1 MSNLSQIYDLD
12 LKLLRCF
19 CTIVDEG
26 GFSGAQAVLNVSQ
39 SMLSEHL
46 RTLEIRLGTRL
57 CRRGPKGFK
66 LFPEGEVVYRAAQE
80 LFTSVELFKQ
90 RASNINEGTGY
101 ELIVGIQDGIV
112 ENPRSRISEAIER
125 FSQYYPNVRFK
136 VEIMLGY
143 QMIGR
148 VADGLIHVGIGL
160 LHDRFQHVS
169 FEHLFDEPAAIYCG
183 RQHSL
188 FDIPEKQLTR
198 ERIESVPHSNRGHL
212 EYFFPDRIHVATH
225 GDVGYGAQAHL
236 ALILSGRNIGYLPDH
251 IAQPYVGTDQLRV
264 LRPDL
269 TRLANPIVAFM
280 RPGPAEFKLTPCLVD
295 CLVDVHMERPRN
307 KPFAQTAADARAEPD
322 AIARN
327 SDLLPESQPDRR

>member
-26 GFSGAQAVLNVSQ
+26 GFSGAQAVLNISQ

-46 RTLEIRLGTRL
+46 RTLEIRLGARL
-57 CRRGPKGFK
+57 CQRGPKGFK
-66 LFPEGEVVYRAAQE
+66 LYPEGEAVYHAARE
-80 LFTSVELFKQ
+80 LFASVELFKQ
-90 RASNINEGTGY
+90 RASNINDGMGY
-101 ELIVGIQDGIV
+101 EIVVGIQDGVI
-112 ENPRSRISEAIER
+112 ENPHSRVPEAMER

-136 VEIMLGY
+136 LEILLGY

-183 RQHSL
+183 QQHPLYSL
-188 FDIPEKQLTR
+188 PEKQITR
-198 ERIESVPHSNRGHL
+198 EKIESVPHSNRGNL
-212 EYFFPDRIHVATH
+212 EYFFPDRIGIALR

-251 IAQPYVGTDQLRV
+251 IAQPYVETGRLRV

-269 TRLANPIVAFM
+269 TRLTNPIVAFM
-280 RPGPAEFKLTPCLVD
+280 RPGPTEFKLSPRLVD
-295 CLVDVHMERPRN
+295 CLVDVHMEAAVNRSPLQTNGDGCEKSPRDTST
-307 KPFAQTAADARAEPD
+307 FQRLHST
-322 AIARN
+322 I
-327 SDLLPESQPDRR
+327 